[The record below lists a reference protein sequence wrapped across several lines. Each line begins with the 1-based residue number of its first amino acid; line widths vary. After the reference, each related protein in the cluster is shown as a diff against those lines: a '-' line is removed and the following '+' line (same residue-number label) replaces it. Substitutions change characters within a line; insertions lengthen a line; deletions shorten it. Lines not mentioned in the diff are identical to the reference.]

1 MCLRQVEQSVEHINP
16 LLVKLDELVGVLLSN
31 LVSLEELEAVAAE
44 EDVSKAVHFQEVS
57 MQRVEPKPPDR
68 EVGIIPN

>member
-16 LLVKLDELVGVLLSN
+16 LLVKLDELVGVLLSD
-31 LVSLEELEAVAAE
+31 LVSLEELETVAAE
-44 EDVSKAVHFQEVS
+44 QDVSKAVHFQEIS

-68 EVGIIPN
+68 EVGIVPN